1 MLAVKENKLDL
12 GIVSVRNQDDPDFDA
27 VSDVSM
33 KSSLTRSSYTMSVT
47 TGVRKKKDKKG
58 KSLLSRNIKEGSPV
72 EEDYLLEFLRDI

>member
-1 MLAVKENKLDL
+1 M
-12 GIVSVRNQDDPDFDA
+12 VSVRNQDDPDFDA

-33 KSSLTRSSYTMSVT
+33 KSGLTRSSYTMSVT